1 MANTQGGAGHPPL
14 DPTVADKLLQL
25 LSTDDEF
32 RELFV
37 RDREAALT
45 QVGYSEPANASIQC
59 NTVSNIAS
67 KEDIAAAREELKQHL
82 TSNAALTNPHCFE
95 AGKINDVLRRK

>member
-14 DPTVADKLLQL
+14 DPAAADKLLEL

-37 RDREAALT
+37 QNREVALE
-45 QVGYSEPANASIQC
+45 QVGYSDPTNTSIQC
-59 NTVSNIAS
+59 NKVSSIAS
-67 KEDIAAAREELKQHL
+67 KQDIAAAREELKRYL
-82 TSNAALTNPHCFE
+82 ISSAALTNPHCFE
-95 AGKINDVLRRK
+95 AGKINDILRRK

>member
-14 DPTVADKLLQL
+14 DPTAADRLLEL

-37 RDREAALT
+37 KNREAALER
-45 QVGYSEPANASIQC
+45 VGYSDPTNTTIQC
-59 NTVSNIAS
+59 NAVSSIAS
-67 KEDIAAAREELKQHL
+67 KQDIAAAREELKRHL
-82 TSNAALTNPHCFE
+82 TSSAALTIPHCFE
-95 AGKINDVLRRK
+95 AGKISDTLRRK